1 MESVKLYKEQVYQQL
16 FALDEV
22 KGRVSWLHNS
32 VSINVDDVES
42 LGNLMVVC
50 DGGKTNADAYGW
62 SGFYFV
68 VDAQTG
74 DLTKFCLVY

>member
-1 MESVKLYKEQVYQQL
+1 M
-16 FALDEV
+16 
-22 KGRVSWLHNS
+22 HNS